1 VKNKRYAS
9 WVLVLIEYLR
19 LIFQHD
25 EGIYWC
31 RAPLRD
37 EDQRTYK
44 VGDVEA
50 ASAPPIDEYV
60 SNSTMGS
67 DNKAP
72 PTSRRA
78 PSKVA
83 APRRTQQMARKIPTS
98 QAAEAKKR

>member
-1 VKNKRYAS
+1 
-9 WVLVLIEYLR
+9 VLVLIEYLR
-19 LIFQHD
+19 LVFQHR

-31 RAPLRD
+31 PASLRD
-37 EDQRTYK
+37 EDKSSYK

-60 SNSTMGS
+60 SDSTVGS

-72 PTSRRA
+72 ATSRRA

-83 APRRTQQMARKIPTS
+83 APRRTRQTVGKIPTS
-98 QAAEAKKR
+98 QAAT